1 MQRVTV
7 RWQCAVWPYHERR
20 TLTYPD
26 GIVVKKCVLGNL
38 LDAACDCKMA
48 MCCLALSRKKDL
60 DLP

>member
-48 MCCLALSRKKDL
+48 MCCLALS
-60 DLP
+60 